1 MENLFKKSR
10 DILTVPEVCVMLH
23 ICPSKAYRLLNEGR
37 IEAFRCDKAWCIPKQ
52 SVIRYVE
59 KQMKDNK

>member
-1 MENLFKKSR
+1 MENLFKNSR

-37 IEAFRCDKAWCIPKQ
+37 IEAFAVTRHGA
-52 SVIRYVE
+52 SR
-59 KQMKDNK
+59 NKVLSGM